1 MQWQGFLKKC
11 SFSWRREIYIYTH
24 ETQPCVFFIFL
35 KNFLKF
41 IFYQLTVLFL
51 ILNFGQTPW
60 NMGSYFPVQGTNSHP
75 WHCKAG
81 GLLGK
86 SPPFSRFNRD
96 ICCLLRCSLIGWL
109 KAYDFGSRL
118 PEWKPCCIFTGCVSL
133 SKWIKLCSAYLPVK
147 REKQWCPTHRT
158 DCEDYMCHYEEN
170 TATPGRGEHTL
181 RLASTAATDRKFP
194 EGQGFS
200 VSV

>member
-1 MQWQGFLKKC
+1 MFLLLEKRNLHLH
-11 SFSWRREIYIYTH
+11 SWNPTLCLFHFFKEFFKIYFLSID
-24 ETQPCVFFIFL
+24 CFISYF
-35 KNFLKF
+35 KF
-41 IFYQLTVLFL
+41 WANPVEYGLL
-51 ILNFGQTPW
+51 
-60 NMGSYFPVQGTNSHP
+60 FPVQGSNSHP

-96 ICCLLRCSLIGWL
+96 ICRLLRCSLIGWL

-147 REKQWCPTHRT
+147 WEKQWCPTHRT
-158 DCEDYMCHYEEN
+158 DCEDYMCHSEEN